1 VVGAAT
7 PAEWEALMADH
18 HHGAG
23 QPHEHGPAGANG
35 AVAAQSSLAL
45 IGTRLLDG
53 LLSLA
58 AGAADLQVLP
68 AGHAALPPLALW
80 LTLLPAAVFLAWR
93 ASPPP
98 ERPPRPA

>member
-1 VVGAAT
+1 
-7 PAEWEALMADH
+7 MADH